1 MGLALFPSDSFDAGN
16 APEDEELI
24 QPNGTGFITFQDCLM
39 IFNDVFS
46 APAKKKSKGKLN
58 LVDRHIKKD
67 ESGKGYMPE
76 TLGEKVYGMLVVI
89 DFRDVGGFHLLKI
102 GLWTIIFLDTYTRFL
117 FFRVRFNSQRP
128 LQEPDLRRRDVWTYR

>member
-1 MGLALFPSDSFDAGN
+1 MTTLSIIIIIKVIFRALLFFPSLGLALFPSDSFDAGN

-24 QPNGTGFITFQDCLM
+24 QPNGTGFITFHDCLM
-39 IFNDVFS
+39 ILNDSFS

-76 TLGEKVYGMLVVI
+76 TFGEKVYGMLVVI
-89 DFRDVGGFHLLKI
+89 DFRDVGGLH
-102 GLWTIIFLDTYTRFL
+102 
-117 FFRVRFNSQRP
+117 S
-128 LQEPDLRRRDVWTYR
+128 

>member
-1 MGLALFPSDSFDAGN
+1 
-16 APEDEELI
+16 
-24 QPNGTGFITFQDCLM
+24 M